1 MRLATSRT
9 ATTDREVFAGL
20 EWVVAS
26 CAGTR
31 LSHSRM
37 NRGHSDIRNARILE
51 HQHLA
56 RALARRYANRG
67 EPVDDLEQVAMVG
80 LIKAADRFD
89 ATRGADFAAFA
100 TPTILGE
107 IRRHFRDR
115 TWPIHVPRG
124 VKDDH
129 AAVAAAT
136 AELTGRLGRSP
147 TIGEIAAEA
156 SLDAD
161 RVLDALAAYSAYRP
175 DSLSEPAGFDDDDA
189 GAEIPVDEPGYEVA
203 EGRVSLEE
211 GLAQLP
217 ARERLILHLR
227 FDQGMIQSEIAEIV
241 GVSQMHVS
249 RLISR
254 SLETL
259 QRVAEEGKR

>member
-1 MRLATSRT
+1 
-9 ATTDREVFAGL
+9 
-20 EWVVAS
+20 
-26 CAGTR
+26 
-31 LSHSRM
+31 M
-37 NRGHSDIRNARILE
+37 NRGRADDRNAFILE
-51 HQHLA
+51 HQQLA

-80 LIKAADRFD
+80 LIKAVDRFD
-89 ATRGADFAAFA
+89 ESRGADFSSFA

-115 TWPIHVPRG
+115 TWPVHVPRG

-129 AAVAAAT
+129 AAITAAAS
-136 AELTGRLGRSP
+136 ELTGRLGRSP
-147 TIGEIAAEA
+147 TIAEIAAEA
-156 SLDAD
+156 SISMD
-161 RVLDALAAYSAYRP
+161 RVLDAVAASSAYRP
-175 DSLSEPAGFDDDDA
+175 KSLSGSGASDDEDA
-189 GAEIPVDEPGYEVA
+189 DAEIPVEELGYAVA
-203 EGRVSLEE
+203 EGRMTLEE
-211 GLAQLP
+211 GMGRLP

-227 FDQGMIQSEIAEIV
+227 FDRGMIQSEIATIV

-259 QRVAEEGKR
+259 QRIAEEGSADAR